1 MFTSSYCITWTCTIS
16 VNMQAPYWTEFGRKW
31 SKWSWTSTCTVN
43 QVLGRWSTITGT
55 LSVQMFTSS
64 YCITWT
70 CTISVNMQAP
80 YWTEFGR
87 KWSKWSW
94 TSTCTVN
101 QVLGRWSTITGT
113 LSVQM
118 FTSSYCITWTCT
130 ISVNMQAPYCIGFR
144 RQQIRWNGTWT
155 CTVNQILGRWTTVT
169 ETLSWQLFAFSYCI
183 TWTCTISVNMSASH
197 CIGFRKKQIRWS
209 QTSTCT
215 VNQILGRWTTTTKT
229 ISPQLFPSSYCITWT
244 CTISVNM

>member
-1 MFTSSYCITWTCTIS
+1 MKLDINLHSQSGPGEMIHHYRNSICPELFTSSYCISWTCTIS

-197 CIGFRKKQIRWS
+197 CIGFRKK
-209 QTSTCT
+209 TD
-215 VNQILGRWTTTTKT
+215 
-229 ISPQLFPSSYCITWT
+229 
-244 CTISVNM
+244 